1 MVDLLRNKGYVLIDA
16 LIAVFISM
24 VMVSITYASIQVR
37 FKAEENLAVLR
48 EEMELEL
55 LNGYYGIEECELCL
69 IEEEILP

>member
-55 LNGYYGIEECELCL
+55 LNGYYGMEECEVCL

>member
-24 VMVSITYASIQVR
+24 VMVSITYTSIQVR
-37 FKAEENLAVLR
+37 FKAEENLAVIR
-48 EEMELEL
+48 EEMELAL
-55 LNGYYGIEECELCL
+55 LNGYYGMEECEVCL